1 MKIGELAADSGITAQ
16 AVRFYERAGLL
27 REPQRTGTGYR
38 VYSAG
43 DLKRVRFIRK
53 AKQLGFSLEEIGQIL
68 RLHDAG
74 HAPCSEVIAIAERHL
89 EDVEREIERLQRFR
103 DGLARSVRK
112 WRKGPLR
119 HVAGS
124 AICELIEEAVPD
136 APAAARNSRRR
147 V

>member
-1 MKIGELAADSGITAQ
+1 MKIGELAADSGISAQ

-27 REPQRTGTGYR
+27 PQPERTGSGYR
-38 VYSAG
+38 VYSAA
-43 DLKRVRFIRK
+43 DLKRLRFIRK
-53 AKQLGFSLEEIGQIL
+53 AKQLGFSLEETHQIL

-89 EDVEREIERLQRFR
+89 REVQREIERLERFR
-103 DGLARSVRK
+103 DGLERSVRK
-112 WRKGPLR
+112 WKRRPLR

-136 APAAARNSRRR
+136 ATAAPGRRR
-147 V
+147 A